1 MFEIASPQFVSGP
14 GRDEEIKGS
23 QLLEKASAPLKPTGQ
38 PEGGA
43 MGFFDV
49 AVGIGALVYLLPS
62 MAVTLGAVGV
72 ATYKVYGMFG

>member
-1 MFEIASPQFVSGP
+1 MFETASPQFVPRRGK
-14 GRDEEIKGS
+14 EEEMQGL

-43 MGFFDV
+43 TGFFDV

-62 MAVTLGAVGV
+62 VALTLGVAAV
-72 ATYKVYGMFG
+72 ATYKVYSMFG